1 MEVSVSKIQVEGEHK
16 SCGITSL
23 LYEAR
28 KVNRKSK
35 LNDFVEAVQKIDP
48 TLGLVQTCELNT
60 NDPVDTRFG
69 ESPAGSFGSYQF
81 AFQESNFK
89 VTCNLAPI
97 QPASRASNSKPSYPS
112 LPLDYLNDDFVL
124 DLPYDLD
131 ILQNKLLDELKVT
144 MLDAKKIEENTRG
157 QHNCNAWTE
166 EHRYRFTASN
176 FGKVSRRKRNHK
188 KFCND
193 FVVYM
198 SRGLSIER
206 IHFDEEH
213 WKKHRAMEE
222 CLAQHLEGVGP
233 AL

>member
-35 LNDFVEAVQKIDP
+35 LNDSVEAVQKIDP
-48 TLGLVQTCELNT
+48 TLRLVQTCELN
-60 NDPVDTRFG
+60 TRFG

-81 AFQESNFK
+81 SFQESNFK

-112 LPLDYLNDDFVL
+112 LPLDDLNDEFVL
-124 DLPYDLD
+124 DLPDDLD
-131 ILQNKLLDELKVT
+131 ILQNKLLDELKVI
-144 MLDAKKIEENTRG
+144 MPDAKKIEENTRD

-166 EHRYRFTASN
+166 ERRYRFTASN

-222 CLAQHLEGVGP
+222 CLAQHLEGAGP

>member
-1 MEVSVSKIQVEGEHK
+1 MI
-16 SCGITSL
+16 L
-23 LYEAR
+23 WRLY
-28 KVNRKSK
+28 K
-35 LNDFVEAVQKIDP
+35 KIDP
-48 TLGLVQTCELNT
+48 TLRLVQTCELNT

-69 ESPAGSFGSYQF
+69 ESPAGSFGSYQL

-213 WKKHRAMEE
+213 WKKHRAM
-222 CLAQHLEGVGP
+222 
-233 AL
+233 